1 MTVNKK
7 AILKDFNKL
16 LKLRFAEDLIDLILF
31 GSQATGKAHKESDYD
46 FLIILKQNAVWK
58 TEREISDL
66 SFEIELKYN
75 IITDIHILGEMEL
88 TTLRGKQPIFLN
100 AISKGLRA

>member
-7 AILKDFNKL
+7 AILKDFNNL

-31 GSQATGKAHKESDYD
+31 GSQSTGKAHKESDYD
-46 FLIILKQNAVWK
+46 FLIILKQNADWK

-88 TTLRGKQPIFLN
+88 TTLRGKQPVFLN

>member
-1 MTVNKK
+1 MPVNKK
-7 AILKDFNKL
+7 VILKDFNTL
-16 LKLRFAEDLIDLILF
+16 LKLRFAEDLKDLILF
-31 GSQATGKAHKESDYD
+31 GSQATGKAHNESDYD
-46 FLIILKQNAVWK
+46 FLIILKQKADWK

-75 IITDIHILGEMEL
+75 IVTDIHILGEMEL

-100 AISKGLRA
+100 ALSKGLRA

>member
-1 MTVNKK
+1 MPVNKK
-7 AILKDFNKL
+7 VILKDFNTL
-16 LKLRFAEDLIDLILF
+16 LKLRFAEDLKDLILF
-31 GSQATGKAHKESDYD
+31 GSQATGKAHNESDYD
-46 FLIILKQNAVWK
+46 FLIILKQKADWK

>member
-16 LKLRFAEDLIDLILF
+16 LKLRFAEDLIDFILF

-46 FLIILKQNAVWK
+46 L
-58 TEREISDL
+58 
-66 SFEIELKYN
+66 
-75 IITDIHILGEMEL
+75 
-88 TTLRGKQPIFLN
+88 
-100 AISKGLRA
+100 